1 LNWTFTLG
9 CIIFLL
15 ASAVSAEQR
24 DTKSAVTREVMFG
37 GCHFRLKD
45 PYNGTLEATQRSSPQ
60 LANYNA
66 IISPKARHLLE
77 TWIQFSCQSP
87 ATPKTYLDRS
97 GIRMT
102 RQGWAL
108 DPSPDDVGP
117 PEQHTTF
124 YALRGKGWNGGGVT
138 QDDIN
143 GEEQMRTRAFS
154 FCIPHHQLALCG
166 SAQSVAYLN
175 WPHESVL
182 PQVIQLLESIE
193 FVDAQ

>member
-1 LNWTFTLG
+1 MGLMISLMTVTSMQVSSHPPATHRAENEFSFDG
-9 CIIFLL
+9 CNFKFI
-15 ASAVSAEQR
+15 
-24 DTKSAVTREVMFG
+24 
-37 GCHFRLKD
+37 D
-45 PYNGTLEATQRSSPQ
+45 PYNGRITTAS
-60 LANYNA
+60 YFA
-66 IISPKARHLLE
+66 IINPKAHHLFE
-77 TWIQFSCQSP
+77 TQIQFICQNP
-87 ATPKTYLDRS
+87 ATPKTYLDLS

-108 DPSPDDVGP
+108 DPSPDNVGP

-124 YALRGKGWNGGGVT
+124 YALHGKGWNGGGVT

-166 SAQSVAYLN
+166 SAQSVAYLM